1 MARRDVQCAGPS
13 RQAVSSGRADFCCS
27 VPLFVLQTHGLQ
39 LPCACTLSRPPTQC
53 ALHCTPPFA
62 APCSAVTGG
71 RLRCTHLPGELAHLP
86 ALQFLD
92 LKCNAL
98 NSSVPAEWR
107 AAGSFPVL
115 QTLNLGET
123 FACRS
128 VHPSR
133 RR

>member
-1 MARRDVQCAGPS
+1 MGCFCRVPARARD
-13 RQAVSSGRADFCCS
+13 
-27 VPLFVLQTHGLQ
+27 
-39 LPCACTLSRPPTQC
+39 RPPKPNVPHT
-53 ALHCTPPFA
+53 APPPPPL
-62 APCSAVTGG
+62 PCSAVTGK

-86 ALQFLD
+86 ALEFLD

-123 FACRS
+123 FDCRPA
-128 VHPSR
+128 HPSR
-133 RR
+133 R